1 MRHIII
7 LLALFLLFLN
17 SCTEDLDFDYHTVAP
32 LPVIEG
38 YVDDGGARVVISR
51 TREVTDSARNHYV
64 DDARVTVTDPDGRSV
79 ALESEGRGVYTSAA
93 LRPREGQVY
102 SLSVTFD
109 GRTFE
114 ASDTVGVAPADPVG
128 AFVWERVMGQDCVSF
143 RFAVMTPPDSMTYY
157 VTAMLRNGEVYRW
170 GTFNSY
176 TQEDGYVDGRYL
188 CFNTDDMEGK
198 KGSSPENV
206 LHDGDRIEVY
216 FAGVTKK
223 SYEYFMALDMSGSTC
238 ANPSWAFKGQA
249 LGVFAA
255 RNVARMRPF
264 TFHTDSVLT
273 SLDLTLP
280 H

>member
-1 MRHIII
+1 MRHLII
-7 LLALFLLFLN
+7 LLMLFILLLC
-17 SCTEDLDFDYHTVAP
+17 SCTEELDFDYHTVGS

-51 TREVTDSARNHYV
+51 TRDVADSARDHFV
-64 DDARVTVTDPDGRSV
+64 DDALVTVTGPDGHAV
-79 ALESEGRGVYTSAA
+79 ALEHEGRGVYSSAA

-109 GRTFE
+109 GQTFE
-114 ASDTVGVAPADPVG
+114 ASDTVGVAPGSPVG
-128 AFVWERVMGQDCVSF
+128 AFVWEKVMEQDCVSF

-176 TQEDGYVDGRYL
+176 TREDGYVDARYL
-188 CFNTDDMEGK
+188 CFNTDDMKGK

-206 LHDGDRIEVY
+206 LHDGDLIEVY

-238 ANPSWAFKGQA
+238 ANPSWAFNGRA

-255 RNVARMRPF
+255 RNMAQMQPI
-264 TFHTDSVLT
+264 TFYIDSVQR
-273 SLDLTLP
+273 SADLTIP
-280 H
+280 R